1 VTQHKILVVDDTPA
15 NVKLLVDVL
24 MAKGFDVTAAVNGQ
38 EALDKVAQNP
48 PDLILLDIMMPGLSG
63 YEVCRKLRENPDTAL
78 LPVVLC
84 TSLDPQQERIK
95 GIEAGADDFL
105 AKPINRPELL
115 ARVKSLLRIKTLQD
129 EVRAQAAQIAEW
141 NRTLEQRVQE
151 QVGQIAG
158 LGRLKSFFSPQ
169 LAEAIVAGGEDMLK
183 THRREISVVF
193 IDLRGFTAFTD
204 QAEPEEVMEMLHAFH
219 ASMGRL
225 VVAHG
230 GTLERFAG
238 DSVMVFFNDPVPM
251 ERPAEA
257 AVRMALAMQAAFPAL
272 GAEWHKRGYDLG
284 LGCGIAQGYATLGP
298 SSGVITPNIGNEAPR
313 SPGRIR
319 CHSVWQG
326 VARLSRPV
334 TEVPHQITPRVEAGH
349 QRGGDQHQCASEVDS
364 GTQLLAQH
372 QVAPGHAEHRDEK
385 HRGHGCDRR
394 DVLQDAQL
402 QPEREAGGEHAECR
416 DDQQGSG
423 GELGLGHVPQARRQH
438 PDQRERVY

>member
-1 VTQHKILVVDDTPA
+1 MGDAPPLHKILVVDDTPA

-105 AKPINRPELL
+105 TKPINRPELL

-219 ASMGRL
+219 ASMGQL

-284 LGCGIAQGYATLGP
+284 LGCGIAQGYATLGQ
-298 SSGVITPNIGNEAPR
+298 IGFE
-313 SPGRIR
+313 GRWDYAAIG
-319 CHSVWQG
+319 SVTNLA
-326 VARLSRPV
+326 ARLCS
-334 TEVPHQITPRVEAGH
+334 EA
-349 QRGGDQHQCASEVDS
+349 RGGQVLVDRKIMAKVDS
-364 GTQLLAQH
+364 LVDAEPLGPLTLKGFAQPVPAFA
-372 QVAPGHAEHRDEK
+372 VAGWKPA
-385 HRGHGCDRR
+385 
-394 DVLQDAQL
+394 V
-402 QPEREAGGEHAECR
+402 
-416 DDQQGSG
+416 
-423 GELGLGHVPQARRQH
+423 
-438 PDQRERVY
+438 